1 MKNLQHNLPLQRI
14 LKNPLSS
21 VNPIFPILLHNFSNR
36 FWRIVKPKKATCRQ
50 RPSKARMCVA
60 LLAVLDTNR
69 ILVHPNSAAKSI
81 ALSHALASATTAS
94 TTSLEGLIL
103 VYRRLITCKCTR
115 SYK

>member
-60 LLAVLDTNR
+60 LLAVLDTNSQR
-69 ILVHPNSAAKSI
+69 VTFQQDPRPPQLSRKKHCSLARSRFRHHRVHHI
-81 ALSHALASATTAS
+81 T
-94 TTSLEGLIL
+94 
-103 VYRRLITCKCTR
+103 RRVLL
-115 SYK
+115 YE